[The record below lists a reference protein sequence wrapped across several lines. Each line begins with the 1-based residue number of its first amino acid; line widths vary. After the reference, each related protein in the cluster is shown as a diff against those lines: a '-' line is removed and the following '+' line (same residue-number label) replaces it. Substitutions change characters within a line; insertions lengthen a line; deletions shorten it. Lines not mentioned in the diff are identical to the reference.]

1 MTPPASDPG
10 PLRPERLFRPR
21 SVALLGSGTAD
32 GARLA
37 ANLARFPGK
46 VHRADTAEE
55 VAALP
60 EAADLAVVALPAA
73 EVAPALAALGR
84 LGTTLALVTS
94 AMPGGHAALREAGLA
109 AGVRAMGP
117 NSFGLCVPAI
127 GLNASLAHLP
137 PRAGRVALVSQS
149 SSLCRAVL
157 DWSGPNGV
165 GFSHIV
171 GVGANAGLGLGFAV
185 TLDWLSRDAGTGAIL
200 LDMRRLHDRRGFISA
215 ARAASRL
222 RPVVAIRPGGR
233 LLDEDGAAEAVFEA
247 ALRRAGILCVR
258 RYEDL
263 LAAAET
269 LTRARPV
276 RHDTLAIVTSSI
288 GLGRLA
294 ADAALGAGLA
304 LHQPSEHG
312 AGALRASLPVSIERG
327 VLQVGTD
334 APTRLAEACAMISA
348 EPGLGG
354 VLAVL
359 APTGIADEAGVA
371 ALAACACA
379 TRLPLLACVLGES
392 TGAALRGV
400 LADAGLPVFA
410 SPEQAV
416 RGFLHLVQRHQAGAA
431 ARELP
436 PGTVADLHPDLA
448 AARALLDGAARQ
460 GRAALWPEEA
470 LSLLAAYGIAV
481 PPWRIAHDP
490 DAAAAAAVAVG
501 LPVSVVR
508 RAPHEEVVRRAPHQE
523 VARGAPR
530 QEAEGQAADQAGPA
544 VPVNPAVPVDP
555 AGPAADGPDARP
567 VDCLD
572 AVDAAGA
579 AAAARLLLADGSAH
593 GVLVRRRPPP
603 ARALAVDVADDPVF
617 GPAIAFGPGAW
628 AARLVHDLAYEL
640 PPLNLVLAQALVGRT
655 DVGRLLSTVAD
666 TAAASRD
673 AVADTLVRIS
683 QMLVDLP
690 AIATLH
696 VDPLLAT
703 AAGVVAVEA
712 HVRLRPGPAPQAADL
727 AIAPYPD
734 RLAHA
739 WTSRAGQGFL
749 LRPIRPED
757 AQAHDALFHRLGPE
771 DIRYRFFGGHTQLSA
786 EQTVRLTQIDYVR
799 EMAFVAVREG
809 SRETVGVSR
818 LLRPGPG
825 ERTADAEFA
834 VLVEPAA
841 KGQGL
846 ATALMRCLLAWAAE
860 QGVARVTGLI
870 LSENAPMLAFA
881 RRLGF
886 AVQRDP
892 DDPEVMQA
900 TLDLPA

>member
-1 MTPPASDPG
+1 MTQPHTPRSADPAPDPG
-10 PLRPERLFRPR
+10 PLRVERLFRPR
-21 SVALLGSGTAD
+21 SVALVGAGTAD

-37 ANLARFPGK
+37 ANLAGFPGA
-46 VHRADTAEE
+46 VLRADT
-55 VAALP
+55 VAAIDALP
-60 EAADLAVVALPAA
+60 QSADLAVLSGPAEAVPAA
-73 EVAPALAALGR
+73 LLALGR
-84 LGTTLALVTS
+84 RGTRLALVTS
-94 AMPGGHAALREAGLA
+94 TMPGGHAALRAAGLA

-117 NSFGLCVPAI
+117 NSFGLCVPSI

-149 SSLCRAVL
+149 ASLCRAVL

-171 GVGANAGLGLGFAV
+171 GIGNNAGLGLGFAV
-185 TLDWLSRDAGTGAIL
+185 TLDWLSRDPGTGAIL

-269 LTRARPV
+269 LTRARAL

-288 GLGRLA
+288 SLGRLA
-294 ADAALGAGLA
+294 ADAALGSGLA
-304 LHQPSEHG
+304 LHRTSEHG
-312 AGALRASLPVSIERG
+312 AAALRASLPVSIERG
-327 VLQVGTD
+327 VIQVGTD

-359 APTGIADEAGVA
+359 APTGIADQAGVA
-371 ALAACACA
+371 ALAACAAA

-416 RGFLHLVQRHQAGAA
+416 RGFLHLVQRHQAAAA

-436 PGTVADLHPDLA
+436 PGMLADLHPDR
-448 AARALLDGAARQ
+448 ARALALLDGAARE

-470 LSLLAAYGIAV
+470 LALLAAYGIGV
-481 PPWRIAHDP
+481 PPSRVVRDP
-490 DAAAAAAVAVG
+490 DAAAAAAIEVG

-508 RAPHEEVVRRAPHQE
+508 RAPHREAPP
-523 VARGAPR
+523 GAT
-530 QEAEGQAADQAGPA
+530 AADQAEPA
-544 VPVNPAVPVDP
+544 TH
-555 AGPAADGPDARP
+555 GPDTAP

-572 AVDAAGA
+572 AADPQGA
-579 AAAARLLLADGSAH
+579 AAAARLLLSDGSPH
-593 GVLVRRRPPP
+593 GVLVRHRPPP
-603 ARALAVDVADDPVF
+603 ARALSVRVADDPVF
-617 GPAIAFGPGAW
+617 GPAIALSPGAD
-628 AARLVHDLAYEL
+628 AARVVHDLAHEL
-640 PPLNLVLAQALVGRT
+640 PPLNLALARALVGRT
-655 DVGRLLSTVAD
+655 DVGRLLSTAAD

-703 AAGVVAVEA
+703 TAGVVAVA
-712 HVRLRPGPAPQAADL
+712 AGIRLRPGPAPAATDL

-734 RLAHA
+734 HLMHA
-739 WTSRAGQGFL
+739 WTSRAGQSFL

-757 AQAHDALFHRLGPE
+757 AQAHDALFRRLDPE
-771 DIRYRFFGGHTQLSA
+771 DIRYRFFGGRTRLSA

-809 SRETVGVSR
+809 SHETMGVSR

-825 ERTADAEFA
+825 ERTAEAEFA

-846 ATALMRCLLAWAAE
+846 ATALMRCLLAWAAA

-886 AVQRDP
+886 ALRRDP
-892 DDPEVMQA
+892 DDPDVTQA
-900 TLDLPA
+900 TLDLAA

>member
-1 MTPPASDPG
+1 MTPLG

-21 SVALLGSGTAD
+21 NVVLLGSGTAD

-37 ANLARFPGK
+37 ANLARFPGT
-46 VHRADTAEE
+46 VLRADTPNE

-60 EAADLAVVALPAA
+60 EAADLAVLALPAA

-185 TLDWLSRDAGTGAIL
+185 TLDWLSRDPGTGAIL

-276 RHDTLAIVTSSI
+276 RHDTLAIVTNSI
-288 GLGRLA
+288 SLGRLA
-294 ADAALGAGLA
+294 ADAALGAGVA
-304 LHQPSEHG
+304 LHRPSEHG
-312 AGALRASLPVSIERG
+312 AAALRASLPVSIERG
-327 VLQVGTD
+327 VIQVGTG
-334 APTRLAEACAMISA
+334 APTRLAEAAAMISA

-371 ALAACACA
+371 ALAACAAA

-416 RGFLHLVQRHQAGAA
+416 RGFLHLVQRHQAAAA

-490 DAAAAAAVAVG
+490 DTAAAAAMEVG

-508 RAPHEEVVRRAPHQE
+508 RASRQEIVRR
-523 VARGAPR
+523 APR

-544 VPVNPAVPVDP
+544 VPVDP
-555 AGPAADGPDARP
+555 AGPAAGGPAARP

-617 GPAIAFGPGAW
+617 GPAIAFGPGAG

-655 DVGRLLSTVAD
+655 DAGRLLSTLAD

-739 WTSRAGQGFL
+739 WTSQTGEGFL

-757 AQAHDALFHRLGPE
+757 AQAHDALFRRLSPE
-771 DIRYRFFGGHTQLSA
+771 DIRYRFFGGRAQLSA

-881 RRLGF
+881 RGLGF

-900 TLDLPA
+900 TLDLPL

>member
-1 MTPPASDPG
+1 MTQPSDPDPG
-10 PLRPERLFRPR
+10 PLRAERLFRPR
-21 SVALLGSGTAD
+21 SVVLLGADTAD

-37 ANLARFPGK
+37 ANLSGFRGR
-46 VHRADTAEE
+46 VLRADTPEA

-60 EAADLAVVALPAA
+60 DAADLALVATPAA

-84 LGTTLALVTS
+84 RGTTLALVTS

-117 NSFGLCVPAI
+117 NSFGLCVPAL

-149 SSLCRAVL
+149 ASLCRAVL

-171 GVGANAGLGLGFAV
+171 GVGNNAGLGLGFAV
-185 TLDWLSRDAGTGAIL
+185 TLDWLSRDPGTGAIL

-233 LLDEDGAAEAVFEA
+233 LLDEDGTAEAVFEA

-269 LTRARPV
+269 LTRARPA
-276 RHDTLAIVTSSI
+276 RHDTLAIVTGSI
-288 GLGRLA
+288 SLGRLT
-294 ADAALGAGLA
+294 ADAALGSGIA
-304 LHQPSEHG
+304 LHQPS
-312 AGALRASLPVSIERG
+312 APAAAALRASLPVSIEHG
-327 VLQVGTD
+327 VLQLAAD
-334 APTRLAEACAMISA
+334 APTRLADACAMVSA

-359 APTGIADEAGVA
+359 APTGAADEAGVA
-371 ALAACACA
+371 ALAACAAA

-392 TGAALRGV
+392 TGAGLRAT

-416 RGFLHLVQRHQAGAA
+416 RGFLHLVQRRHAVAA

-436 PGTVADLHPDLA
+436 PGTLADLHPDRA
-448 AARALLDGAARQ
+448 GARALLDRAARE
-460 GRAALWPEEA
+460 GRSVLWPEESLA
-470 LSLLAAYGIAV
+470 LLAAYGIAV
-481 PPWRIAHDP
+481 PAWRVARDP
-490 DAAAAAAVAVG
+490 GEAAAAARAVG
-501 LPVSVVR
+501 LPVSLER
-508 RAPHEEVVRRAPHQE
+508 RDP
-523 VARGAPR
+523 RGR
-530 QEAEGQAADQAGPA
+530 DDNG
-544 VPVNPAVPVDP
+544 
-555 AGPAADGPDARP
+555 

-572 AVDAAGA
+572 AADEAAA
-579 AAAARLLLADGSAH
+579 AAAARLLLADGSPH
-593 GVLVRRRPPP
+593 GVLVRHRPPP
-603 ARALAVDVADDPVF
+603 ARALSVHVADDPVF
-617 GPAIAFGPGAW
+617 GPAIAFGPGAG
-628 AARLVHDLAYEL
+628 AARLVHDQAHEL
-640 PPLNLVLAQALVGRT
+640 PPLNLALAHALVGRT
-655 DVGRLLSTVAD
+655 DVGRLLATGAD
-666 TAAASRD
+666 TAAASPD
-673 AVADTLVRIS
+673 AVADTLVRVS

-690 AIATLH
+690 ALATLSL
-696 VDPLLAT
+696 DPLLAIP
-703 AAGVVAVEA
+703 AGIVAVA
-712 HVRLRPGPAPQAADL
+712 AAVRLRPPPAPAAADL

-734 RLAHA
+734 HLA
-739 WTSRAGQGFL
+739 RAYTTPAGATLQ

-757 AQAHDALFHRLGPE
+757 AQAHDALFHRLAPE
-771 DIRYRFFGGHTQLSA
+771 DIRFRFFGGRAQLSA
-786 EQTVRLTQIDYVR
+786 EQTVRLTQVDYVR
-799 EMAFVAVREG
+799 EMAFVATRG
-809 SRETVGVSR
+809 ADTVGVSR

-825 ERTADAEFA
+825 ERATEAEFA

-841 KGQGL
+841 KGQGV
-846 ATALMRCLLAWAAE
+846 ATALMRCLLEWAE
-860 QGVARVTGLI
+860 GQGVARVGGLI
-870 LSENAPMLAFA
+870 LGENAPMLAFA

-886 AVQRDP
+886 TLARDP
-892 DDPEVMQA
+892 DDVEVVRA
-900 TLDLPA
+900 TLDLGT

>member
-1 MTPPASDPG
+1 MTPPSLDPG

-60 EAADLAVVALPAA
+60 EAADLAVLALPAA

-109 AGVRAMGP
+109 TGVRAMGP

-137 PRAGRVALVSQS
+137 PRAGRLALVSQS
-149 SSLCRAVL
+149 ASLCRAVL

-288 GLGRLA
+288 SLGRLA

-312 AGALRASLPVSIERG
+312 GAALRASLPVSIERG
-327 VLQVGTD
+327 VIQVGTD
-334 APTRLAEACAMISA
+334 TPTRLAEAAAMISA

-371 ALAACACA
+371 ALAACSAA

-416 RGFLHLVQRHQAGAA
+416 RGFLHLVQRHHAAAA

-470 LSLLAAYGIAV
+470 LALLAAYGIAV

-501 LPVSVVR
+501 LPVSVAR
-508 RAPHEEVVRRAPHQE
+508 R
-523 VARGAPR
+523 APR
-530 QEAEGQAADQAGPA
+530 QEAEAEAADQAGLA
-544 VPVNPAVPVDP
+544 VRSIPPGRPP
-555 AGPAADGPDARP
+555 AGRP
-567 VDCLD
+567 PGGWTASMPWTPRVPRRRRACCWRT
-572 AVDAAGA
+572 GRRTGCWC
-579 AAAARLLLADGSAH
+579 AAAR
-593 GVLVRRRPPP
+593 RRPARSRSTSPTTRCSARRSPSAP
-603 ARALAVDVADDPVF
+603 AR
-617 GPAIAFGPGAW
+617 GPRGW
-628 AARLVHDLAYEL
+628 C
-640 PPLNLVLAQALVGRT
+640 T
-655 DVGRLLSTVAD
+655 T
-666 TAAASRD
+666 
-673 AVADTLVRIS
+673 
-683 QMLVDLP
+683 
-690 AIATLH
+690 
-696 VDPLLAT
+696 
-703 AAGVVAVEA
+703 
-712 HVRLRPGPAPQAADL
+712 
-727 AIAPYPD
+727 
-734 RLAHA
+734 
-739 WTSRAGQGFL
+739 
-749 LRPIRPED
+749 
-757 AQAHDALFHRLGPE
+757 
-771 DIRYRFFGGHTQLSA
+771 
-786 EQTVRLTQIDYVR
+786 
-799 EMAFVAVREG
+799 
-809 SRETVGVSR
+809 
-818 LLRPGPG
+818 
-825 ERTADAEFA
+825 
-834 VLVEPAA
+834 
-841 KGQGL
+841 
-846 ATALMRCLLAWAAE
+846 
-860 QGVARVTGLI
+860 
-870 LSENAPMLAFA
+870 
-881 RRLGF
+881 
-886 AVQRDP
+886 
-892 DDPEVMQA
+892 
-900 TLDLPA
+900 

>member
-1 MTPPASDPG
+1 MTPPSLDPG

-60 EAADLAVVALPAA
+60 EAADLAVLALPAA

-109 AGVRAMGP
+109 TGVRAMGP

-137 PRAGRVALVSQS
+137 PRAGRLALVSQS
-149 SSLCRAVL
+149 ASLCRAVL

-288 GLGRLA
+288 SLGRLA

-312 AGALRASLPVSIERG
+312 GAALRASLPVSIERG
-327 VLQVGTD
+327 VIQVGTD
-334 APTRLAEACAMISA
+334 TPTRLAEAAAMISA

-371 ALAACACA
+371 ALAACSAA

-416 RGFLHLVQRHQAGAA
+416 RGFLHLVQRHHAAAA

-470 LSLLAAYGIAV
+470 LALLAAYGIAV

-501 LPVSVVR
+501 LPVSVAR
-508 RAPHEEVVRRAPHQE
+508 R
-523 VARGAPR
+523 APR
-530 QEAEGQAADQAGPA
+530 QEAEAEAADQAGL
-544 VPVNPAVPVDP
+544 AVPVDP
-555 AGPAADGPDARP
+555 AGPAAGGPPARR

-579 AAAARLLLADGSAH
+579 AAAARVLLADGSAH

-617 GPAIAFGPGAW
+617 GPAIAFGPGAG
-628 AARLVHDLAYEL
+628 AARLVHDLALEL

-655 DVGRLLSTVAD
+655 AVGRLLST
-666 TAAASRD
+666 
-673 AVADTLVRIS
+673 VADTLVRIS

-703 AAGVVAVEA
+703 AAGVVAVKA

-771 DIRYRFFGGHTQLSA
+771 DIRYRFFGGRTQLSA

-881 RRLGF
+881 RGLGF
-886 AVQRDP
+886 AVHRDP

>member
-1 MTPPASDPG
+1 MTQPHAPRSANPAPDPG

-21 SVALLGSGTAD
+21 GVVLLGMRTAD

-37 ANLARFPGK
+37 ANLAGFPGT
-46 VHRADTAEE
+46 VLRADTPDE

-60 EAADLAVVALPAA
+60 EAADLAVVAVPATQ
-73 EVAPALAALGR
+73 VAAALAALGR
-84 LGTTLALVTS
+84 RGTTLALVTS

-149 SSLCRAVL
+149 ASLCRAVL

-171 GVGANAGLGLGFAV
+171 GVGNNAGLGLGFAV
-185 TLDWLSRDAGTGAIL
+185 TLDWLSRDPGTGAIL

-269 LTRARPV
+269 LTRARPA

-288 GLGRLA
+288 SLGRLA
-294 ADAALGAGLA
+294 ADAALASGLA
-304 LHQPSEHG
+304 LHRPSNHG
-312 AGALRASLPVSIERG
+312 AAALRATLPVTIERG

-334 APTRLAEACAMISA
+334 APTRLAEACAMISV

-371 ALAACACA
+371 ALAACAAA

-416 RGFLHLVQRHQAGAA
+416 RGFLHLVQRHQAAAA

-436 PGTVADLHPDLA
+436 PGTVADLHPDR
-448 AARALLDGAARQ
+448 ARALLDGAAQ
-460 GRAALWPEEA
+460 EGRAALWPEEA
-470 LSLLAAYGIAV
+470 LALLAAYGVAV
-481 PPWRIAHDP
+481 PPWRVAHDP
-490 DAAAAAAVAVG
+490 DGAAAAAVEVG

-508 RAPHEEVVRRAPHQE
+508 RAPR
-523 VARGAPR
+523 
-530 QEAEGQAADQAGPA
+530 QAADPETRAAERAEPA
-544 VPVNPAVPVDP
+544 PRSPDADLAAAIIP
-555 AGPAADGPDARP
+555 AGRP

-572 AVDAAGA
+572 AADAAGA

-593 GVLVRRRPPP
+593 GVLVRHRPPP
-603 ARALAVDVADDPVF
+603 ARALAIDVADDPVF
-617 GPAIAFGPGAW
+617 GPAIAFGPGAG
-628 AARLVHDLAYEL
+628 AARVVHDLAHEL
-640 PPLNLVLAQALVGRT
+640 PPLNLVLAQALVART
-655 DVGRLLSTVAD
+655 DVGRLLATLAD

-690 AIATLH
+690 RIATLH

-703 AAGVVAVEA
+703 TAGAVAVEA
-712 HVRLRPGPAPQAADL
+712 RVRLRPGPAPAAADL

-734 RLAHA
+734 HLVHA
-739 WTSRAGQGFL
+739 WTSRAGEGFL

-757 AQAHDALFHRLGPE
+757 AQAHDALFHRLTAE
-771 DIRYRFFGGHTQLSA
+771 DIRYRFFGGRAQLSA

-809 SRETVGVSR
+809 SHETVGVSR

-825 ERTADAEFA
+825 ERNADAEFA

-841 KGQGL
+841 KSRGL
-846 ATALMRCLLAWAAE
+846 ATALMRCLLDWAVA

-881 RRLGF
+881 RSLGF
-886 AVQRDP
+886 ALKRDP